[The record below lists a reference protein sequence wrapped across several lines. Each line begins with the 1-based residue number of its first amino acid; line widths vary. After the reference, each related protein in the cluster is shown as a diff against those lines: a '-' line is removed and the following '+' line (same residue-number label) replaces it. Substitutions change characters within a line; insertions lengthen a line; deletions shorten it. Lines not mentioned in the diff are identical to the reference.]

1 MRKCIGYY
9 DIFFYRDMHQGL
21 KQRTV
26 KKAFIVRSMVDGE
39 KPLLFCTCAL
49 SVVLFDA
56 VAQVLVPVQ
65 FQTPR

>member
-1 MRKCIGYY
+1 MGYY

-21 KQRTV
+21 KQCTA
-26 KKAFIVRSMVDGE
+26 KKTFIVRSVVDGE

-49 SVVLFDA
+49 SVVPFDA

-65 FQTPR
+65 LQTPR